1 MPEPLEEFRVERDE
15 LPRLDQFLSERA
27 NDRDAEEQPGMPFV
41 GGWVGFISYETGA
54 AWEGVAPRIESS
66 LPAALFH
73 RHENVIGIGPDGQ
86 TPGTGSA
93 GRGCL
98 ASESD
103 GLSEAQRAEFPAERE
118 RDIGARPEILPR
130 VDRIADSLEGGRY
143 AQAHESIRDGIARGD
158 FYQVNL
164 TRRFRTSVEGG
175 HDARRLFRALAGD
188 PPPRYSALLRGPGFD
203 VLSASPELFLR
214 ADFRSGDIEMRPI
227 KGTAP
232 RFEDAAEDLAS
243 SERLLSS
250 VKDRAENVMIV
261 DLCRNDLGRVC
272 ESGSVSVPH
281 LCRLASHR
289 VHHLESVIGGRLAS
303 NVTPQDV
310 LRATFPP
317 GSVTGAPKRAAA
329 AAIRDFEP
337 VARGVYTGAIG
348 FLDRRGRMAFNVAI
362 RTAVLR
368 QREIDYHAGGGITWS
383 SAVESE
389 DRESRL
395 KAREFF
401 EMIAEGSRK

>member
-1 MPEPLEEFRVERDE
+1 MTGTRRSNRECHSLAGGLDSFRTKR
-15 LPRLDQFLSERA
+15 
-27 NDRDAEEQPGMPFV
+27 
-41 GGWVGFISYETGA
+41 
-54 AWEGVAPRIESS
+54 APRGRVSSSRVESS
-66 LPAALFH
+66 LPAALFY
-73 RHENVIGIGPDGQ
+73 RHENVIAIAPDGRVNRQAAGLGYLARARSETRPFGPQ
-86 TPGTGSA
+86 TVRPIRS
-93 GRGCL
+93 
-98 ASESD
+98 
-103 GLSEAQRAEFPAERE
+103 
-118 RDIGARPEILPR
+118 RDILSRPEIPESRR
-130 VDRIADSLEGGRY
+130 VDDSLGGDSY
-143 AQAHESIRDGIARGD
+143 ARAHESIREGIARGD

-214 ADFRSGDIEMRPI
+214 ADFRTGDIEMRPI

-250 VKDRAENVMIV
+250 AKDRAENVMIV

-303 NVTPQDV
+303 NATPQDV

-317 GSVTGAPKRAAA
+317 GSVTGAPKRAAV
-329 AAIRDFEP
+329 AAIRDLEP

-348 FLDRRGRMAFNVAI
+348 YLDRRGRMAFNVAI
-362 RTAVLR
+362 RTAILR
-368 QREIDYHAGGGITWS
+368 QTEIDYHAGGGITWS